1 MSQALQTPASV
12 PPPAPNRRERS
23 RKRRSDF
30 LRRFRAH
37 GEVKAA
43 AEQTGI
49 AHATLYRWR
58 AQDEDFRARWD
69 SAGDQRRFELEDLMM
84 QIARE
89 GEKSEVFY
97 KGEQVGCR
105 VNRLKP
111 VLAMM
116 AYLDRQERKRLEAE
130 KRVLES
136 HFSTVDPGEKA
147 QSADV
152 EGNNDN
158 VESDGGESDAAA
170 AWDEEAERQEEVE
183 EEAEAREDKEAREAR
198 EAREAQEAQEAKEA
212 QEAEAAK
219 QAPVPKPKERSF
231 LVRIVNTPYFDNIR
245 LHLPGAI
252 VEIPNRQAFS
262 SVCMEEL
269 KAGEILER
277 LTAFGAVR
285 GAMPGVHGLERQR
298 R

>member
-1 MSQALQTPASV
+1 
-12 PPPAPNRRERS
+12 
-23 RKRRSDF
+23 
-30 LRRFRAH
+30 
-37 GEVKAA
+37 
-43 AEQTGI
+43 
-49 AHATLYRWR
+49 
-58 AQDEDFRARWD
+58 
-69 SAGDQRRFELEDLMM
+69 
-84 QIARE
+84 
-89 GEKSEVFY
+89 
-97 KGEQVGCR
+97 
-105 VNRLKP
+105 
-111 VLAMM
+111 MM

-136 HFSTVDPGEKA
+136 HFSTVDPGEEA
-147 QSADV
+147 QYADV
-152 EGNNDN
+152 DGTNDN
-158 VESDGGESDAAA
+158 GESEGGESGAAA

-198 EAREAQEAQEAKEA
+198 EAQEAEEAKDA

-219 QAPVPKPKERSF
+219 QVPVPKPKERSF

-245 LHLPGAI
+245 LHPPGTI

-285 GAMPGVHGLERQR
+285 GAMPGIHGLERQR